1 MEQETMELTAKEILK
16 RQEEHPEEL
25 LLIFLEEVHDA
36 EE

>member
-25 LLIFLEEVHDA
+25 LLVFLEEAQD
-36 EE
+36 EQE

>member
-16 RQEEHPEEL
+16 WQEEHPEEL
-25 LLIFLEEVHDA
+25 LLVFLEEAQNA

>member
-25 LLIFLEEVHDA
+25 LLVFLEEAWD
-36 EE
+36 EQE

>member
-25 LLIFLEEVHDA
+25 LLIFLEEARDV
-36 EE
+36 EK

>member
-16 RQEEHPEEL
+16 RQEEHPKEL
-25 LLIFLEEVHDA
+25 LLIFLEEAHDA